1 MSSSPV
7 RAILAGHG
15 DFAKGMIS
23 AVQQITGR
31 GDVFFPVSARDLSG
45 PDLEALI
52 RTAVADTGASVVF
65 TDLQA
70 GSCTMGARRM
80 IRDKPDV
87 LLIAGVNL
95 PILLDFVF
103 ADDKSPQEAAT
114 HALERGK
121 AAIIAAGSGV
131 VR

>member
-52 RTAVADTGASVVF
+52 RKAVADTGASVVF

-80 IRDKPDV
+80 IRDKPEV

-103 ADDKSPQEAAT
+103 ADQKSPQEAAT

-121 AAIIAAGSGV
+121 AAIIAAGSGAV
-131 VR
+131 K